1 LISLQR
7 AVKHQVYPSE
17 QTDFDGDIKLKEL
30 FTPLLCLLLFAAG
43 FFPHV
48 QNISDPFISD
58 DWTHLAASKHF
69 AWNELKTLL
78 WPSKTELLYRPVSAV
93 YFWANYE
100 IFGLDAFHHKIVKLV
115 CYSLCGV
122 ALFYF
127 LFSATRNRAFAAV
140 AALVFTMHPLNTAS
154 AVWLAT
160 HANCLS
166 VLFGL
171 LALIFFVKA
180 RQHSRGRKALYAA
193 FLLTMLLSW
202 GSMEM
207 LYGLPLIVL
216 ATDLLLL
223 RPRAQQKSG
232 IRELLRWH
240 LPYICLAAAF
250 YAFRFQV
257 GMPQYLARHSETRS
271 LGEVLLNSITRIPA
285 LFVLPDGKSVVW
297 PDNVVPLAIVLMLAC
312 LLVAT
317 FITKKRHAFHLTIFA
332 VVWYVAAAIPVIRVL
347 PWRSGT
353 PIADMRHLLAMT
365 APAGMLAGTC
375 ILFLTDDAVKR
386 AFLVL
391 VLCFIVAALGI
402 AEINVGKEWTTASQ
416 VSQSLVATAA
426 KSCAGQVY
434 PIRLVFLDY
443 PPLAHAQTITSPVD
457 AGLALVVTN
466 TVKVEERYSL
476 ATAYTEFVPEKYDE
490 NERNEILRF
499 FPVTLSGEQEANSE
513 LLSKHPELATIH
525 TEDLPKTFFFYWD
538 TAKGECVDC
547 TSEMRERLARARESP
562 AIEWHVGDPL
572 GPGHMVRP
580 ILCQT
585 SVAGGLLRLTTVPD
599 NPYPAYVEITLRD
612 ANCDDYDE
620 LELTGSFAGKLTGD
634 DSCSIKVAWL
644 LDDEK
649 EDASILSRNEELR
662 MYFYQYHTMR
672 TLHFNLA
679 QWFMKEKGRHIKK
692 LYIILPRNVKE
703 TVVKSISFKRLKA
716 E

>member
-1 LISLQR
+1 MTVGNIDQKTWL
-7 AVKHQVYPSE
+7 
-17 QTDFDGDIKLKEL
+17 
-30 FTPLLCLLLFAAG
+30 TPLLCVLVFAAG
-43 FFPHV
+43 IVPHL
-48 QNISDPFISD
+48 QNVNDPFLAD
-58 DWTHLAASKHF
+58 DWTHLIASQHF
-69 AWNELKTLL
+69 SLGQLATLS
-78 WPSKTELLYRPVSAV
+78 WPSKSEFLFRPLAAV
-93 YFWANYE
+93 YFWANYAL
-100 IFGLDAFHHKIVKLV
+100 FGLDASCQRIVKLAT
-115 CYSLCGV
+115 YALCGV
-122 ALFYF
+122 ALYYF
-127 LFSATRNRAFAAV
+127 LLIAARSQVFAA
-140 AALVFTMHPLNTAS
+140 ASALIFILHPLNKSA
-154 AVWLAT
+154 AVWLST

-166 VLFGL
+166 VFFGI

-180 RQHSRGRKALYAA
+180 RQHVKGRTTLYGA
-193 FLLTMLLSW
+193 FLLSMLLSFC
-202 GSMEM
+202 SMEM
-207 LYGLPLIVL
+207 VYGLPLIVA
-216 ATDLLLL
+216 ATDVLLL
-223 RPRAQQKSG
+223 RPNEGRRRKLK
-232 IRELLRWH
+232 ELLRWH
-240 LPYICLAAAF
+240 IPYVFVAGAF
-250 YAFRFQV
+250 YAFRFHI

-585 SVAGGLLRLTTVPD
+585 SVVGGLLRLTTVPD
-599 NPYPAYVEITLRD
+599 NPYPAYIEVTLPD
-612 ANCDDYDE
+612 VNCDEYDE
-620 LELTGSFAGKLTGD
+620 LELKVSFAGKLTGD